1 MVKNE
6 FGRREREF
14 IKRFCKRTFGYF
26 TPHFYRLLLIIGLLL
41 LFLVWFSKN
50 YALSYTEEIEG
61 IEALPKVE
69 MQGIPGDTSIQA
81 YCATDKNCREHRWN
95 EIKEINFSD
104 KTFVDIDKN
113 SWLLTPTRA
122 PDGAFVPINFGTHRK
137 NVKFAHL
144 VIDMNPV
151 PAGSWFDFRDSLL
164 TNIDFSIRVRL
175 ESYSNI
181 RIIFETDTHYYQVTN
196 FVKASGGCAA
206 PPLGDIDSFYKT
218 AGKIRTK
225 IRDDR
230 ITVSVLHPQ
239 FNGLQMNPV
248 TTEYIEPFYVQK
260 VNVSAKCQDKLCKLN
275 HNIFV
280 FHGDISTSQNP
291 TFSFKFSELDFEF
304 KSVDFINIEV
314 EDSDDNV
321 YKRTEQIL

>member
-26 TPHFYRLLLIIGLLL
+26 TPHFYRLLLIISLLL
-41 LFLVWFSKN
+41 LFLVYCQQKSF
-50 YALSYTEEIEG
+50 SYTEEIEG

-122 PDGAFVPINFGTHRK
+122 PDGAFVPINFGTYRK

-164 TNIDFSIRVRL
+164 TDIDFSIRVRL

>member
-1 MVKNE
+1 MI
-6 FGRREREF
+6 
-14 IKRFCKRTFGYF
+14 IKFAKKVWRKTFGYF
-26 TPHFYRLLLIIGLLL
+26 TPHFYKLLFIISVML
-41 LFLVWFSKN
+41 LFLIWFSKN

-61 IEALPKVE
+61 IKALPKVE
-69 MQGIPGDTSIQA
+69 MQGIPGDTTIQA
-81 YCATDKNCREHRWN
+81 YCATSENCRKHRWI
-95 EIKEINFSD
+95 EIKETYFND
-104 KTFVDIDKN
+104 KTFINKDDK

-137 NVKFAHL
+137 DIKFAHL

-151 PAGSWFDFRDSLL
+151 PVGSWFDFRDTLL
-164 TNIDFSIRVRL
+164 TDIDFSIRVRL

-230 ITVSVLHPQ
+230 IIVSVLHPQ

-248 TTEYIEPFYVQK
+248 TTEYIDPFYVQK
-260 VNVSAKCQDKLCKLN
+260 VSVSTKCNESICKHP
-275 HNIFV
+275 HNIFT

-291 TFSFKFSELDFEF
+291 SFSFKAPEF
-304 KSVDFINIEV
+304 TDTITILQIEV

>member
-6 FGRREREF
+6 FGRREREL
-14 IKRFCKRTFGYF
+14 IKKIYKKTFGYF
-26 TPHFYRLLLIIGLLL
+26 TPHFYRLLFIVSLLL
-41 LFLVWFSKN
+41 LFLIWYNKA
-50 YALSYTEEIEG
+50 YPYTETLKG
-61 IEALPKVE
+61 VEALPKVE
-69 MQGIPGDTSIQA
+69 IEAIPGDTSIQA
-81 YCATDKNCREHRWN
+81 YCSTDENCRKQRWN
-95 EIKEINFSD
+95 DIKESFFND
-104 KTFVDIDKN
+104 KTFIDVDNK
-113 SWLLTPTRA
+113 SWLITPTRA
-122 PDGAFVPINFGTHRK
+122 PDATFVPITFGTYRK
-137 NVKFAHL
+137 NIKFAHL

-164 TNIDFSIRVRL
+164 TSIDFSIRVRM

-218 AGKIRTK
+218 AGKIKTRIK
-225 IRDDR
+225 DDR

-239 FNGLQMNPV
+239 FNGLQMHPV
-248 TTEYIEPFYVQK
+248 TTEFIEPFYVQK
-260 VNVSAKCQDKLCKLN
+260 VNVTAKCQDKNCNLN
-275 HNIFV
+275 HNLFV

-291 TFSFKFSELDFEF
+291 SFSFKFDELLFKH
-304 KSVDFINIEV
+304 KSVDALDIEV
-314 EDSDDNV
+314 RDTDDNV